1 MLVLDMVDV
10 FNSLFNYL
18 ICFVG
23 IAAVGFIGI
32 MLGRKLRE
40 RKNKKEALKGSED

>member
-1 MLVLDMVDV
+1 MIEVL
-10 FNSLFNYL
+10 NSLFNYT

-23 IAAVGFIGI
+23 IAAIGFGGI
-32 MLGRKLRE
+32 MLGKKLRE